1 MANNF
6 DNTNDGAIF
15 PNDKKRN
22 ENSPNLTG
30 SVCIKCEHCGQKS
43 EYWTSA
49 WVKMSKAGKKFMS
62 LAFNPKEERKPAP
75 KKAAT
80 KNPADPYS
88 MEPENDFDDDIPF

>member
-30 SVCIKCEHCGQKS
+30 SVCIVCEHCGAKS
-43 EYWTSA
+43 DYWTSA
-49 WVKMSKAGKKFMS
+49 WVKFSKAGRKFMS
-62 LAFNPKEERKPAP
+62 LAFNPKEERKAKP
-75 KKAAT
+75 KKAG
-80 KNPADPYS
+80 DPYS
-88 MEPENDFDDDIPF
+88 IEPDTDFDDDIPF